1 MSICQLGNLV
11 LGAVVAASLACASGA
26 PVPESWKTHEIAA
39 PPSEDWDFHPG
50 GYSYEITLPGTAVPG
65 APVPYHDTFHF
76 LGRDKEPVIFT
87 VQGIFYD
94 PYVWEEKLT
103 VWKHLGFLNEGHE
116 LDLVGFK
123 VLATRRLGAGEVRQE
138 SIYRYRESG
147 EATFQRIEAVR
158 KEGDWIFVLDA
169 TVQEPWM
176 KMHRQTIETVLD
188 SFSVEVPEGDPR
200 GGPVGDPL

>member
-1 MSICQLGNLV
+1 MSICQLGYLV
-11 LGAVVAASLACASGA
+11 LGAILAASLACGSGA
-26 PVPESWKTHEIAA
+26 PVPESWETHEIAA
-39 PPSEDWDFHPG
+39 PKSEDWDFHPG
-50 GYSYEITLPGTAVPG
+50 GYSYEITLPETAVPG

-76 LGRDKEPVIFT
+76 FGRDKEPVIFT

-116 LDLVGFK
+116 LDLVEFQ

-147 EATFQRIEAVR
+147 TVTFQRIEAVR

-169 TVQEPWM
+169 TVQDPWM
-176 KMHRQTIETVLD
+176 ETHRQTIETVLD

-200 GGPVGDPL
+200 GGPDGDPL